1 MGVLVSNERGLSGS
15 CRTVSVR
22 VLCPGAERCDAPIFL
37 PPKCHPPGFLKPL
50 NTLRKPA
57 GQARSR
63 SSFGLTRLRR
73 QRARRRC
80 ANSLTREVCRPA
92 GFAPAHAPYAGRP
105 TDYIEMD
112 PSLKSVRS
120 SHTLTRTGL
129 PAFAA
134 ARARTSASETSADFV
149 STMPFAPKPA
159 ATSS

>member
-22 VLCPGAERCDAPIFL
+22 VLCPGAKRCDAPIFFATEM
-37 PPKCHPPGFLKPL
+37 PSSGFPE
-50 NTLRKPA
+50 A
-57 GQARSR
+57 AEYVGQARR
-63 SSFGLTRLRR
+63 SGAF
-73 QRARRRC
+73 
-80 ANSLTREVCRPA
+80 SLLPRIDAVAASASSSALCQFTPREVCRPA

-149 STMPFAPKPA
+149 RTMPFAPKPA